1 MHVEPPSHA
10 PTNLKELGIHYLM
23 IVVGIL
29 TALGLESGIEALH
42 HRRLSHQTIEQVE
55 SELQANLADAR
66 ASLKQNQTALK
77 DLTALTNDVKQLIRD
92 GQAKPAVLEPLLTQ
106 RLHIGIAVPGL
117 RRDAWDT
124 AVADQALVHLPRA
137 DLRRL
142 SEAYTAQRD
151 AQMSIQASFSAVG
164 SFTRLTD
171 AMVDA
176 QFGRGDP
183 IDLVKALNAYR
194 LTISAVVSVESS
206 LEGQL
211 AESLAG
217 AAHAPAAA
225 ASAASPASAH

>member
-106 RLHIGIAVPGL
+106 SAYFRGHNRDGHFSNLYFVGAGTHPGAGIPG
-117 RRDAWDT
+117 
-124 AVADQALVHLPRA
+124 
-137 DLRRL
+137 
-142 SEAYTAQRD
+142 
-151 AQMSIQASFSAVG
+151 
-164 SFTRLTD
+164 
-171 AMVDA
+171 
-176 QFGRGDP
+176 
-183 IDLVKALNAYR
+183 
-194 LTISAVVSVESS
+194 VV
-206 LEGQL
+206 
-211 AESLAG
+211 
-217 AAHAPAAA
+217 
-225 ASAASPASAH
+225 ASAKATASLVLEATR